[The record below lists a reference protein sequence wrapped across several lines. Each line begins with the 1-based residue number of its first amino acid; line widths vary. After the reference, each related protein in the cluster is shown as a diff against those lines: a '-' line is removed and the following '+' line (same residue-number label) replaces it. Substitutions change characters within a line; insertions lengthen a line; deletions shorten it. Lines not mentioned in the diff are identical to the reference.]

1 MKGYIKMLQIK
12 TTAGEAM
19 YETRGDYEAPKLI
32 LFHTL
37 LADCSVY
44 DGIIDRLAEN
54 FCVTRFHF
62 PGYGG
67 STGECNSIDDYADW
81 TAAFFQALKLSEK
94 KKPISIFSNGFG
106 GFVSLGLC
114 LRHPELV
121 SHLIIANSG
130 GAFPEERKVP
140 LHGMAQ
146 KVRNDG
152 ISAVLDI
159 AMSRMFPDLFR
170 KENPEIIS
178 ERKNKLLTA
187 DPLQFAKACEALS
200 KLDYLSQANKI
211 SCEVDIIAGMQ
222 DETTP
227 PSMSNALYEKIDQ
240 ANYHEIT
247 DSGHCPQI
255 QQPEKLLSL
264 ILGIL

>member
-1 MKGYIKMLQIK
+1 
-12 TTAGEAM
+12 
-19 YETRGDYEAPKLI
+19 
-32 LFHTL
+32 
-37 LADCSVY
+37 
-44 DGIIDRLAEN
+44 
-54 FCVTRFHF
+54 
-62 PGYGG
+62 
-67 STGECNSIDDYADW
+67 
-81 TAAFFQALKLSEK
+81 
-94 KKPISIFSNGFG
+94 
-106 GFVSLGLC
+106 
-114 LRHPELV
+114 
-121 SHLIIANSG
+121 
-130 GAFPEERKVP
+130 
-140 LHGMAQ
+140 MAQ

-178 ERKNKLLTA
+178 ERKNKLLKA
-187 DPLQFAKACEALS
+187 DPQQFAKACGALS

-227 PSMSNALYEKIDQ
+227 PSMSNALYEKINQ
-240 ANYHEIT
+240 ANYHEIK